1 MLGFF
6 PLDEELGLSAAQLSP
21 WLVEATVR
29 LGTWMPFERVPGALA
44 FFTGVAIAAE
54 TARRLTESAGAAL
67 AAAETAAVERLEQE
81 QPEAPAGPAVQQ
93 LSADGAMVPLVGG
106 QWAEVKTLAVG
117 TVEARQTAGGERLL
131 QTRDLSYFSRL
142 ADHQTFA
149 RLAWGELWRR
159 GTPRAG
165 VVAGVMDGSE
175 WLQGFLD
182 YHRPD
187 AIRILDFPHAVEHLT
202 AAAQASLGQET
213 AASRCWLG
221 AVAHELKTGEP
232 AAALAAV
239 CQLPVERAALPAQ
252 AAQARDQTVAYLAKR
267 WHQIQYA
274 AFGAQGYPLGSGAV
288 ESANKLVVEAR
299 LKGSGMHW
307 APQNV
312 NPLLALRGA
321 ACSDRWDD
329 AWPQLWRQRQQA
341 QRRAGRRCRG
351 TGPRSVRPPA
361 PTPEPLLE
369 GVPLAPPERLAPAP
383 PARAPL
389 TVNGRPTARHPWK
402 RFPLRHRSNER
413 IPVDAKL

>member
-1 MLGFF
+1 VGRGFF
-6 PLDEELGLSAAQLSP
+6 PLDEELGLTAAHLSP

-29 LGTWMPFERVPGALA
+29 LGTWMPFERVPAALA
-44 FFTGVAIAAE
+44 FFTGVEIAAE
-54 TARRLTESAGAAL
+54 TARRLTEGAGAAL
-67 AAAETAAVERLEQE
+67 EAAETAVVERLEQQ

-117 TVEARQTAGGERLL
+117 TVEARQRAADERLG
-131 QTRDLSYFSRL
+131 QTRDLSYFSRM

-187 AIRILDFPHAVEHLT
+187 AVRILDFPHGVEHLT

-213 AASRCWLG
+213 AASRCWL
-221 AVAHELKTGEP
+221 AQMAHELKTGEP
-232 AAALAAV
+232 ATVLAAV
-239 CQLPVERAALPAQ
+239 CTLPVEQAALPEQ
-252 AAQARDQTVAYLAKR
+252 AAAVREQTIAYFAKR
-267 WHQIQYA
+267 WDQIQYA
-274 AFGAQGYPLGSGAV
+274 AFQARGYPIGSGAV

-312 NPLLALRGA
+312 NPLLALRCA
-321 ACSDRWDD
+321 ACSDRWED
-329 AWPQLWRQRQQA
+329 AWPQQREQQA
-341 QRRAGRRCRG
+341 ARRCGRWA
-351 TGPRSVRPPA
+351 RKRALRPAVPA
-361 PTPEPLLE
+361 PEP
-369 GVPLAPPERLAPAP
+369 VPAAAPKPPERRTPAP
-383 PARAPL
+383 PARLPL
-389 TVNGRPTARHPWK
+389 VVNGRPTAAHPWK
-402 RFPLRHRSNER
+402 RPGRFPRSGA
-413 IPVDAKL
+413 PSAAKL